1 MTTALLAPTALPSA
15 TLAVASPWA
24 SRSLTLPA
32 LGNLDAYISAVNRMP
47 LLTLD
52 EEQGAARRLG
62 GVQRKGRDALA
73 VGSNLPDTAL
83 TFMNKRGNAH
93 RDSLS

>member
-47 LLTLD
+47 LLTLE
-52 EEQGAARRLG
+52 EEQGAARRLRG
-62 GVQRKGRDALA
+62 GTHSRLLAGPRRHALH
-73 VGSNLPDTAL
+73 G
-83 TFMNKRGNAH
+83 
-93 RDSLS
+93 